1 MSGQSA
7 SSRLLPWLVVGFGFL
22 VLALSY
28 SGRATLGLVMP
39 TVEQDMGWTRTFLS
53 GSAAVSLIVMAVLA
67 PLAGV
72 LVDRHGPRMAL
83 IVGTLIIA
91 LGSFAVAVSDGPIGF
106 LLAFGGL
113 SAIGHGVAAYHVVSA
128 AVAQLFTRNLGLA
141 TGIATSGSTAG
152 QFLIVP
158 LIAGVLVVYGWR
170 WSFVV
175 VGVGCLVLVP
185 VLWRLLPKHGP
196 RAVIARGR
204 DEGRSSLTADLR
216 HVLRRPAFHI
226 LFWSFFICGYT
237 TTGIIETHL
246 IPFAAFCGFG
256 PIPSAN
262 AYGIL
267 SAVNMAGMILV
278 GWLTDRMHRPLLLG
292 MIYLLRGLSF
302 VLLINLAASADY
314 GTLIFFAVAFGV
326 VDYSTVP
333 VTASL
338 VESHIGLHVMG
349 LAMGLIAAGH
359 SVGAALGAFLGGY
372 LFELQAHYDWIW
384 ISSIALSVLAGL
396 LVFTLSDRARPMA
409 AEEVPVA

>member
-1 MSGQSA
+1 MAAVGTP
-7 SSRLLPWLVVGFGFL
+7 SRFLPWLVVGFGFL

-39 TVEQDMGWTRTFLS
+39 TVEQDMGWSRTFLS
-53 GSAAVSLIVMAVLA
+53 GTAAASLIVMAVLA

-83 IVGTLIIA
+83 IVGTFIIGV
-91 LGSFAVAVSDGPIGF
+91 GSLVVAVSDSRLGF
-106 LLAFGGL
+106 VLTFGGVA
-113 SAIGHGVAAYHVVSA
+113 AIGHGVAAYHVVST
-128 AVAQLFTRNLGLA
+128 AVAQLFSKNLGLA

-158 LIAGVLVVYGWR
+158 LIASVLVVYGWR

-175 VGVGCLVLVP
+175 VGIACLVLVP
-185 VLWRLLPKHGP
+185 VLWRLLPRHGP
-196 RAVIARGR
+196 RAVVARGKVG
-204 DEGRSSLTADLR
+204 GRSRLSADLR
-216 HVLRRPAFHI
+216 HVLRRPAFHV

-246 IPFAAFCGFG
+246 LPFAAFCGFG
-256 PIPSAN
+256 PVPSAS

-267 SAVNMAGMILV
+267 SAVNMVGMILV

-292 MIYLLRGLSF
+292 LIYLLRGLTF
-302 VLLINLAASADY
+302 VLLINLGASADY
-314 GTLIFFAVAFGV
+314 GTLILFAVLFGA

-372 LFELQAHYDWIW
+372 LFDLHAQYDWVW
-384 ISSIALSVLAGL
+384 ISSIVLAVLAGL
-396 LVFTLSDRARPMA
+396 LVFTLRDRALPM
-409 AEEVPVA
+409 EVEAVAS